1 MRLKLGGGKPMESV
15 IKQPLKEYDASIF
28 SEENQ
33 ANTYLCTIC
42 QYICHDVVSV
52 ECGNGHIFCRQCM
65 EQYVKHSN
73 QCPNC
78 QKPITSIHDAKFV
91 DRLIQSLEVK
101 CVSCIPSYILPFSNK
116 ISQCKWKGALREVD
130 KHYQTQCQYTI
141 MKCKKC
147 GIYTIIIIYQIILI
161 LALNIYSKYNINR
174 IG

>member
-1 MRLKLGGGKPMESV
+1 MESV